1 MKSIRI
7 GKAAAA
13 ALTGVVAWTMTA
25 CNDSAGTQASGD
37 ANSITL
43 SYSQV
48 VADELP
54 FWIADE
60 AGLFK
65 AQGLDVKLTN
75 LNSSDGFPALI
86 SGQTQLAS
94 IGAPEM
100 VSGAASGGQVSYL
113 ATLTPVFTY
122 ELFAKVNDPQQLK
135 GKRVGITSTSGS
147 MYIATVEALKHVRR
161 IVLTDY
167 VPGVKMLDL
176 EKSVRDRDEVL
187 VSH

>member
-1 MKSIRI
+1 MTSKTSKTSNRVLNTTK
-7 GKAAAA
+7 KAAAA
-13 ALTGVVAWTMTA
+13 LPAGATALAMTA
-25 CNDSAGTQASGD
+25 CGDNAGSQASGD

-60 AGLFK
+60 AGMFK

-75 LNSSDGFPALI
+75 LSSSDGFPALI

-100 VSGAASGGQVSYL
+100 VAGAASGAQVSYL

-122 ELFAKVNDPQQLK
+122 ELFAKVNNPQELK
-135 GKRVGITSTSGS
+135 GKRIGITSTSGS
-147 MYIATVEALKHVRR
+147 LYIATVEA
-161 IVLTDY
+161 
-167 VPGVKMLDL
+167 
-176 EKSVRDRDEVL
+176 
-187 VSH
+187 

>member
-1 MKSIRI
+1 MKS
-7 GKAAAA
+7 KTAAA
-13 ALTGVVAWTMTA
+13 ALLAGATALALTA
-25 CNDSAGTQASGD
+25 CGENTGTQAPGD

-60 AGLFK
+60 AGMFK

-75 LNSSDGFPALI
+75 LSSSDGFPALI

-100 VSGAASGGQVSYL
+100 ISGAASGGQVSYL

-122 ELFAKVNDPQQLK
+122 ELFAKVNDAQQLK
-135 GKRVGITSTSGS
+135 GKRVGITSRSAAS
-147 MYIATVEALKHVRR
+147 
-161 IVLTDY
+161 
-167 VPGVKMLDL
+167 
-176 EKSVRDRDEVL
+176 
-187 VSH
+187 